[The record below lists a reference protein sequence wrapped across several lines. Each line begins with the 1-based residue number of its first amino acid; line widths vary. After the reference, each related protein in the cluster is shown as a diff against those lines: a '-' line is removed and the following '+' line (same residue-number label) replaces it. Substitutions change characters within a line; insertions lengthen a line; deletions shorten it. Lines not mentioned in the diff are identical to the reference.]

1 MPTVTVTL
9 GSGLGNRFFKVAAML
24 GYAERYGHTPVFTR
38 SLSQDE
44 PSHPGPYGVLD
55 FFPDIP
61 VVDETEPFATTI
73 KESARDALTYRAF
86 SPLEGPVVLDG
97 YFQSERYFPTSPLPL
112 PRLLSG
118 GARRP
123 DTYFF
128 HVRRGDYMSHWNI
141 HHNVPLQNYWQ
152 RCLFLLPIHAGT
164 RFLVCSDDLAWC
176 KAELPSLLRRY
187 MKADQWEFSEA
198 TTDAETL
205 SEMIGC
211 SAGGICANST
221 FSWWAAYWILNAD
234 KRVCMP
240 ATWGYPPMPLA
251 VDVWPSWATKV
262 AV

>member
-1 MPTVTVTL
+1 MPTVTVVL
-9 GSGLGNRFFKVAAML
+9 SGGLGNQFFKVAAML
-24 GYAERYGHTPVFTR
+24 GYAERHGHTPVFVK
-38 SLSQDE
+38 SMNLGN
-44 PSHPGPYGVLD
+44 PSHPGPYDAVEL
-55 FFPDIP
+55 FPDIP
-61 VVDETEPFATTI
+61 VVESLTDAKLL
-73 KESARDALTYRAF
+73 KEVSGDALTYRVLPAVDGD
-86 SPLEGPVVLDG
+86 LVLDG
-97 YFQSERYFPTSPLPL
+97 YFQSDRYFPTSPLPP

-118 GARRP
+118 GPRRP

-128 HVRRGDYMSHWNI
+128 HVRRGDYLSEWHT

-211 SAGGICANST
+211 LAGGVCANST
-221 FSWWAAYWILNAD
+221 FSWWAAYWIQNKD

-251 VDVWPSWATKV
+251 RDVWPTWATKV